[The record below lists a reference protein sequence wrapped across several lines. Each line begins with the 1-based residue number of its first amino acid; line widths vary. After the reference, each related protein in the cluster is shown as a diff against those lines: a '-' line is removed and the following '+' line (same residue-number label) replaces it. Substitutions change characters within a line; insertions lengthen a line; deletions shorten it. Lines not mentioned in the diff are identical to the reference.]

1 MAVIFHSVPVFF
13 VLLLLFISLTTR
25 IIHAMNIVESLPGFE
40 GPLPF
45 RLETGYV
52 EAGEEKDAQ
61 LFYYFIESERNPKED
76 PILIWLSGGP
86 RCSSLAGLL
95 YEVGPITLRD
105 DYRVQNGDLG
115 PFPQESKDD
124 DDVPSLV
131 LNPYGWTQVANVIFL
146 DQPVGAG
153 FSYSK
158 SGQESN
164 ISDTK
169 SALNTY
175 QFLQKWF
182 QDHQQFLSN
191 PLYAF
196 GNSYSGTTIPVIV
209 QEIINGI
216 EAGQGPLLNFK
227 GYSIGNPITNRELE
241 LNARIPFAHGIGLI
255 SDELY
260 ESLRQNCKGQYVNFD
275 ASNVLCSNDYKRF
288 LKCISGI
295 NNYQILEPLC
305 QVLPKQNI
313 SSHNRRS
320 IESVLKS
327 FRTSNCRVCKI
338 DYGVGYN
345 CDVNNSVP
353 YLKYI
358 STKCYRSLIYSG
370 DHDLEISHISTRTW
384 IRSLNSS
391 IVDDWRPWHVDGQ
404 VGGFMTTYSNGMTF
418 ATVKGAGHTTA
429 EYQPKET
436 FALFKKWIF
445 GDLS

>member
-1 MAVIFHSVPVFF
+1 MSIYRD
-13 VLLLLFISLTTR
+13 T
-25 IIHAMNIVESLPGFE
+25 
-40 GPLPF
+40 
-45 RLETGYV
+45 Y
-52 EAGEEKDAQ
+52 
-61 LFYYFIESERNPKED
+61 
-76 PILIWLSGGP
+76 
-86 RCSSLAGLL
+86 RC
-95 YEVGPITLRD
+95 
-105 DYRVQNGDLG
+105 
-115 PFPQESKDD
+115 
-124 DDVPSLV
+124 
-131 LNPYGWTQVANVIFL
+131 
-146 DQPVGAG
+146 
-153 FSYSK
+153 
-158 SGQESN
+158 
-164 ISDTK
+164 
-169 SALNTY
+169 
-175 QFLQKWF
+175 QKRPEIWF

-191 PLYAF
+191 PLYVF

-216 EAGQGPLLNFK
+216 EADQGPLLNFK

-241 LNARIPFAHGIGLI
+241 QNARIPFAHGVGLI

-260 ESLRQNCKGQYVNFD
+260 KSLQQSCKGQYVNFD
-275 ASNVLCSNDYKRF
+275 ESNVLCSNDYKRF

-305 QVLPKQNI
+305 QVPPKQNEDAYKI
-313 SSHNRRS
+313 SEYWANNNRIQEALHVGKGTLTLKKWVKCNSH
-320 IESVLKS
+320 I
-327 FRTSNCRVCKI
+327 TPGKI
-338 DYGVGYN
+338 DYGVAYN

-353 YLKYI
+353 YLRYI
-358 STKCYRSLIYSG
+358 STKGYRSLIYSG
-370 DHDLEISHISTRTW
+370 DHDLEVSHISTRTW